1 MAKYTE
7 RLAEKI
13 VSLIEEDTYSTT
25 EICKHLKITR
35 KSFYE
40 WRDKK
45 PEFRKA
51 IEAAIESRDEAL
63 AITARRSLKKK
74 LEGYTLTEIRTTYV
88 PDKENPEKLVLKNR
102 VVRQKEY
109 APDTHAIRLVLSHNE
124 TKEEENKEHSQP
136 LTIIVQDPKTRDSLN
151 ELREKL
157 MNNNVPVEKKIEKEE
172 FISEPTEQ
180 ISDSSSL
187 PDTHIEKEKET
198 ITQEKE
204 ESEYVFIRDYC
215 LPPPHLYR
223 KVKRSEVKEGDII
236 RPD

>member
-13 VSLIEEDTYSTT
+13 VSLIEEDTYSIT

-88 PDKENPEKLVLKNR
+88 PDKENPEKLVLKTR

-172 FISEPTEQ
+172 FISEPTERM
-180 ISDSSSL
+180 SDSASL
-187 PDTHIEKEKET
+187 PDTHIEEKGET
-198 ITQEKE
+198 VSQEKE

>member
-13 VSLIEEDTYSTT
+13 VSLIEEDTFSIT

-51 IEAAIESRDEAL
+51 IEAAMESRDETL

-88 PDKENPEKLVLKNR
+88 PDKENPDKLVLKTR

-109 APDTHAIRLVLSHNE
+109 APDTHAIKLVLSHNE
-124 TKEEENKEHSQP
+124 TKEEENKEQSQP
-136 LTIIVQDPKTRDSLN
+136 LTIIVQDPKTKDSLN

-157 MNNNVPVEKKIEKEE
+157 MNNAPFEKKIEKEE
-172 FISEPTEQ
+172 FLSEPTEQ
-180 ISDSSSL
+180 ISDSASL
-187 PDTHIEKEKET
+187 PDTHIGKEDET
-198 ITQEKE
+198 ITQKKE

>member
-13 VSLIEEDTYSTT
+13 VSLIEEDTYSIT

-51 IEAAIESRDEAL
+51 IEAAIESRDETL

-88 PDKENPEKLVLKNR
+88 PDKENPDKLVLKTR

-109 APDTHAIRLVLSHNE
+109 APDTHAIRLVLSLNE
-124 TKEEENKEHSQP
+124 TKKEENKEHSQP
-136 LTIIVQDPKTRDSLN
+136 LTIIVQDPKTKDSLN

-157 MNNNVPVEKKIEKEE
+157 MNNAPFEKKIEKEE
-172 FISEPTEQ
+172 FLSEPTEQ
-180 ISDSSSL
+180 ISDSASL
-187 PDTHIEKEKET
+187 PDTHIGKEDET
-198 ITQEKE
+198 ITQKKE
-204 ESEYVFIRDYC
+204 VSEYVFIRDYC

>member
-13 VSLIEEDTYSTT
+13 VSLIEEDTYSIT

-51 IEAAIESRDEAL
+51 IEAAIESRNETL

-88 PDKENPEKLVLKNR
+88 PDKENPDKLVIKTR

-172 FISEPTEQ
+172 FISEPTEPM
-180 ISDSSSL
+180 SDSASL

>member
-13 VSLIEEDTYSTT
+13 VSLIEEDTYSIT

-51 IEAAIESRDEAL
+51 INAATESRDEAL

-74 LEGYTLTEIRTTYV
+74 LEGYTLTEVRTTYV
-88 PDKENPEKLVLKNR
+88 PDKDNPDKLVLKTR

-109 APDTHAIRLVLSHNE
+109 APDTHAIKLVLSHNE
-124 TKEEENKEHSQP
+124 TKEEENKEQSQP

-157 MNNNVPVEKKIEKEE
+157 MNNNLPVEKKIEKEE
-172 FISEPTEQ
+172 LITEPTEQ
-180 ISDSSSL
+180 ISHSDNL
-187 PDTHIEKEKET
+187 QDLQIEEEEP
-198 ITQEKE
+198 ITQKKE

-236 RPD
+236 RPY

>member
-13 VSLIEEDTYSTT
+13 VSLIEEDTFSIT

-45 PEFRKA
+45 PEFRRA
-51 IEAAIESRDEAL
+51 IEAAIESRDETL

-88 PDKENPEKLVLKNR
+88 PDKENPDKLVLKTR

-109 APDTHAIRLVLSHNE
+109 APDTHAIRLVLLHNE
-124 TKEEENKEHSQP
+124 TKEEENKEHKP

-180 ISDSSSL
+180 ISDSASL

>member
-13 VSLIEEDTYSTT
+13 VSLIEEDTYSIT

-51 IEAAIESRDEAL
+51 IEAAMESRDEAL

-88 PDKENPEKLVLKNR
+88 PDKDNPDKLVLKTR

-124 TKEEENKEHSQP
+124 TKEEEKKEHSQP
-136 LTIIVQDPKTRDSLN
+136 LTIIVQDPKTKDSLN

-157 MNNNVPVEKKIEKEE
+157 MNNAPFEKKIEKEE
-172 FISEPTEQ
+172 LISEPTERVSNPDNLQDVQ
-180 ISDSSSL
+180 IED
-187 PDTHIEKEKET
+187 EGET
-198 ITQEKE
+198 VTQEKE

-223 KVKRSEVKEGDII
+223 KVKRSEVKEGDKI

>member
-13 VSLIEEDTYSTT
+13 VSLIEEDTYSIT

-51 IEAAIESRDEAL
+51 IEAAIESRDETL
-63 AITARRSLKKK
+63 AITARRSLRKK
-74 LEGYTLTEIRTTYV
+74 LEGYTLTEIWTTYV
-88 PDKENPEKLVLKNR
+88 PDKENPDKLVLKNR

-109 APDTHAIRLVLSHNE
+109 APDTHAIRLVLLHNE
-124 TKEEENKEHSQP
+124 TKEEENKEHKP

-172 FISEPTEQ
+172 FISEPTERM
-180 ISDSSSL
+180 SDSASL
-187 PDTHIEKEKET
+187 PDTHIEEKGET
-198 ITQEKE
+198 VSQEKE

>member
-13 VSLIEEDTYSTT
+13 VSLIEEDTYSIT
-25 EICKHLKITR
+25 EICKRLKITR

-45 PEFRKA
+45 PAFRKA
-51 IEAAIESRDEAL
+51 IEAAMESRDEAL
-63 AITARRSLKKK
+63 AITARRSLRKK
-74 LEGYTLTEIRTTYV
+74 LEGYTLTEVRTTYV
-88 PDKENPEKLVLKNR
+88 PDKENPDKLVLKTR

-136 LTIIVQDPKTRDSLN
+136 LTIIVQDPKTKDSLN

-157 MNNNVPVEKKIEKEE
+157 MSGASCEKKIEREE
-172 FISEPTEQ
+172 LISEPTETV
-180 ISDSSSL
+180 SDSDNL
-187 PDTHIEKEKET
+187 QDALIEDEDET
-198 ITQEKE
+198 VTQEKE

>member
-13 VSLIEEDTYSTT
+13 VSLIEEDTFSIT

-88 PDKENPEKLVLKNR
+88 PDKENPDKLVLKTR

-109 APDTHAIRLVLSHNE
+109 APDTHAIRLVLLHNE

-136 LTIIVQDPKTRDSLN
+136 LTIIVQDPKTKDSLN

-157 MNNNVPVEKKIEKEE
+157 MSGASFEKKIEKKEAV
-172 FISEPTEQ
+172 SEPTEQ
-180 ISDSSSL
+180 VSDSGNL
-187 PDTHIEKEKET
+187 QDVQIEDEEET
-198 ITQEKE
+198 IAQEKK

-236 RPD
+236 RPY

>member
-13 VSLIEEDTYSTT
+13 VSLIEEDTFSIT

-45 PEFRKA
+45 PDFRKA

-74 LEGYTLTEIRTTYV
+74 LEGYTLTEVRTTYV
-88 PDKENPEKLVLKNR
+88 PDKENPDKLVLKNR

-109 APDTHAIRLVLSHNE
+109 APDTHAIRLVLLHNE
-124 TKEEENKEHSQP
+124 TKEEENKEHSHP

-180 ISDSSSL
+180 ISYSDNL
-187 PDTHIEKEKET
+187 PDTHIEKQKET

>member
-13 VSLIEEDTYSTT
+13 VSLIEEDTYSIT
-25 EICKHLKITR
+25 EICKHMKITR

-51 IEAAIESRDEAL
+51 IEAAIESRDETL

-88 PDKENPEKLVLKNR
+88 PDKENPDKLVLKTR

-109 APDTHAIRLVLSHNE
+109 APDTHAIKLVLSHNE
-124 TKEEENKEHSQP
+124 TKEEENKEQSQP
-136 LTIIVQDPKTRDSLN
+136 LTIIVQDPKTKDSLN

-157 MNNNVPVEKKIEKEE
+157 MNNAPFEKKIEKEE
-172 FISEPTEQ
+172 FLSEPTEQ
-180 ISDSSSL
+180 ISDSASL
-187 PDTHIEKEKET
+187 PDTHIGKEDET
-198 ITQEKE
+198 ITQKKE

>member
-13 VSLIEEDTYSTT
+13 VSLIEEDTYSIT

-45 PEFRKA
+45 PEFRRA
-51 IEAAIESRDEAL
+51 IEAAIESRDETL

-88 PDKENPEKLVLKNR
+88 PDKENPDKLVLKTR

-180 ISDSSSL
+180 ISDSASL

>member
-13 VSLIEEDTYSTT
+13 VSLIEEATYSIT

-51 IEAAIESRDEAL
+51 IEAAMESRDEAL

-88 PDKENPEKLVLKNR
+88 PDKDNPDKLVLKTR

-109 APDTHAIRLVLSHNE
+109 ASDTHAIRLVLSHNE
-124 TKEEENKEHSQP
+124 TKEEEKKEHSQP
-136 LTIIVQDPKTRDSLN
+136 LTIIVQDPKTKDSLN

-157 MNNNVPVEKKIEKEE
+157 MNNAPFEKKIEREE
-172 FISEPTEQ
+172 IVSEPTEPV
-180 ISDSSSL
+180 SDSDNL
-187 PDTHIEKEKET
+187 QDVQIEDEGET
-198 ITQEKE
+198 VTQEKE

-236 RPD
+236 RPY

>member
-13 VSLIEEDTYSTT
+13 VSLIEEDTYSIT

-109 APDTHAIRLVLSHNE
+109 APDTHAIRLVLLHNE
-124 TKEEENKEHSQP
+124 TKEEENKEYSQP

-157 MNNNVPVEKKIEKEE
+157 MNNNVPIEKKIEKEE
-172 FISEPTEQ
+172 LISEPTEKISHSDNLQDVQ
-180 ISDSSSL
+180 IEEDG
-187 PDTHIEKEKET
+187 ET
-198 ITQEKE
+198 VTQKKE

>member
-13 VSLIEEDTYSTT
+13 VSLIEKDTYSIT

-51 IEAAIESRDEAL
+51 IEAAMESRDEAL

-74 LEGYTLTEIRTTYV
+74 LEGYTLTEVRTTYV
-88 PDKENPEKLVLKNR
+88 PDKENPDKLVLKTR

-136 LTIIVQDPKTRDSLN
+136 LTIIVQDPKTKDSLN

-157 MNNNVPVEKKIEKEE
+157 MNNNVPVEKKIEKKEAV
-172 FISEPTEQ
+172 SEPTEQ
-180 ISDSSSL
+180 VSDSGNL
-187 PDTHIEKEKET
+187 QDVQIEDEEET
-198 ITQEKE
+198 IAQEKK

-236 RPD
+236 RPY

>member
-7 RLAEKI
+7 KLAEKI
-13 VSLIEEDTYSTT
+13 VSLIEEDTYSIT

-51 IEAAIESRDEAL
+51 IEVAIESRDETL

-74 LEGYTLTEIRTTYV
+74 LEGYTLTEVRTTYV
-88 PDKENPEKLVLKNR
+88 PDKENPDKLVLKTR

-157 MNNNVPVEKKIEKEE
+157 MNNNVPFEKKIEKEE
-172 FISEPTEQ
+172 FVSEPTEPISHSDNLQDVQ
-180 ISDSSSL
+180 IEEED
-187 PDTHIEKEKET
+187 ET
-198 ITQEKE
+198 ITQKKE

>member
-7 RLAEKI
+7 RLVEKI
-13 VSLIEEDTYSTT
+13 VSLIEEDTYSIT
-25 EICKHLKITR
+25 EICKHMKITR

-51 IEAAIESRDEAL
+51 IEAAIESRDETL

-74 LEGYTLTEIRTTYV
+74 LEGYTLTEVRTTYV
-88 PDKENPEKLVLKNR
+88 PDKENPDKLVLKTR

-109 APDTHAIRLVLSHNE
+109 APDTHAIRLILSHNE
-124 TKEEENKEHSQP
+124 TKEEENKEQSQP
-136 LTIIVQDPKTRDSLN
+136 LTIIVQDPKTKDSLN

-157 MNNNVPVEKKIEKEE
+157 MNNAPFEKKIEKEE
-172 FISEPTEQ
+172 FLSEPTEQ
-180 ISDSSSL
+180 ISDSASL
-187 PDTHIEKEKET
+187 PDTHIGKEDET
-198 ITQEKE
+198 ITQKKE

>member
-7 RLAEKI
+7 RLAEKV
-13 VSLIEEDTYSTT
+13 VSLIEEDTYSIT

-51 IEAAIESRDEAL
+51 IEAAIECRDETL
-63 AITARRSLKKK
+63 AITARRSLRKK
-74 LEGYTLTEIRTTYV
+74 LEGYTLTEVRTTYV
-88 PDKENPEKLVLKNR
+88 PDKENPDKLVLKTR

-136 LTIIVQDPKTRDSLN
+136 LTIIVQDPKTKDSLN

-157 MNNNVPVEKKIEKEE
+157 MNNAPFEKKIEREE
-172 FISEPTEQ
+172 FLSEPTEPM
-180 ISDSSSL
+180 SDSASL
-187 PDTHIEKEKET
+187 PDTHIEKEDET
-198 ITQEKE
+198 ITQKKE

-236 RPD
+236 RPY

>member
-13 VSLIEEDTYSTT
+13 VSLIEEDTFSIT

-45 PEFRKA
+45 PEFRRA
-51 IEAAIESRDEAL
+51 IEAAIESRDETL

-88 PDKENPEKLVLKNR
+88 PDKENPDKLVLKTR

-109 APDTHAIRLVLSHNE
+109 APDTHAIRLVLLHNE

-180 ISDSSSL
+180 ISDSASL

>member
-13 VSLIEEDTYSTT
+13 VSLIEEDTYSIT

-51 IEAAIESRDEAL
+51 IEAAIESRDETL
-63 AITARRSLKKK
+63 TITARRSLKKK
-74 LEGYTLTEIRTTYV
+74 LEGYTLTEVRTTYV
-88 PDKENPEKLVLKNR
+88 PDKENPDKLVLKTR

-180 ISDSSSL
+180 ISDSASL

>member
-7 RLAEKI
+7 KLAEKI
-13 VSLIEEDTYSTT
+13 VSLIEEDTYSIT

-51 IEAAIESRDEAL
+51 IEAAIESRDETL

-74 LEGYTLTEIRTTYV
+74 LEGYTLTEIWTTYV
-88 PDKENPEKLVLKNR
+88 PDKENPEKLVLKTR

-109 APDTHAIRLVLSHNE
+109 APDTHAIRLVLLHNE
-124 TKEEENKEHSQP
+124 TKEEENKEHKP

-172 FISEPTEQ
+172 FISEPTEKISHSDNLQDVQ
-180 ISDSSSL
+180 IEED
-187 PDTHIEKEKET
+187 DET
-198 ITQEKE
+198 VTQKKE

>member
-7 RLAEKI
+7 KLAEKI
-13 VSLIEEDTYSTT
+13 VSLIEEDTYSIT

-51 IEAAIESRDEAL
+51 IEAAIEIRDEAL

-74 LEGYTLTEIRTTYV
+74 LEGYTLTDIWTTYV
-88 PDKENPEKLVLKNR
+88 PDKENPDKLVLKTR

-172 FISEPTEQ
+172 LISEPTEQ
-180 ISDSSSL
+180 ISHSDNL
-187 PDTHIEKEKET
+187 QDLQIEEEEP
-198 ITQEKE
+198 ITQKKE

>member
-13 VSLIEEDTYSTT
+13 VSLIEEDTYSIT

-51 IEAAIESRDEAL
+51 IEAAIESRDETL
-63 AITARRSLKKK
+63 TITARRSLKKK
-74 LEGYTLTEIRTTYV
+74 LEGYTLTEVRTTYV
-88 PDKENPEKLVLKNR
+88 PNKENPDKLVLKTR

-124 TKEEENKEHSQP
+124 TKQEEDKEHSQP
-136 LTIIVQDPKTRDSLN
+136 LTIIVQDPKTKDSLN

-157 MNNNVPVEKKIEKEE
+157 MNNAPFEKKIEKEE
-172 FISEPTEQ
+172 LISEPTERVSNPDNLQDVQ
-180 ISDSSSL
+180 IED
-187 PDTHIEKEKET
+187 EGET
-198 ITQEKE
+198 VTQEKE

>member
-13 VSLIEEDTYSTT
+13 VSLIEQDTYSIT

-74 LEGYTLTEIRTTYV
+74 LEGYTLTEVRTTYV
-88 PDKENPEKLVLKNR
+88 PDKENPDKLILKTQ

-109 APDTHAIRLVLSHNE
+109 APDTHAIRLILSHNE
-124 TKEEENKEHSQP
+124 TKEEDKEHSQP

-157 MNNNVPVEKKIEKEE
+157 MNNAPFEKKIEKEE
-172 FISEPTEQ
+172 VVSEPTEPV
-180 ISDSSSL
+180 SDSDNL
-187 PDTHIEKEKET
+187 QDVQIEDEGET
-198 ITQEKE
+198 VTQEKE

>member
-13 VSLIEEDTYSTT
+13 VSLIEEDTYSIT

-45 PEFRKA
+45 PQFRKA
-51 IEAAIESRDEAL
+51 IEAAMESRDETL

-88 PDKENPEKLVLKNR
+88 PDKENPDKLVLKTR

-109 APDTHAIRLVLSHNE
+109 APDTHAIRLVLLHNE

-136 LTIIVQDPKTRDSLN
+136 LTIIVQDPKTKDSLN

-157 MNNNVPVEKKIEKEE
+157 MSGASFEKKIEKKEAV
-172 FISEPTEQ
+172 SEPTEQ
-180 ISDSSSL
+180 VSDSGNL
-187 PDTHIEKEKET
+187 QDVQIEDEEET
-198 ITQEKE
+198 IAQEKK

-236 RPD
+236 RPY

>member
-7 RLAEKI
+7 KLAEKI
-13 VSLIEEDTYSTT
+13 VSLIEEDTYSIT

-51 IEAAIESRDEAL
+51 IEAAIESRDETL

-74 LEGYTLTEIRTTYV
+74 LEGYTLTEVRTTYV
-88 PDKENPEKLVLKNR
+88 PDKENPDKLVLKTR

-172 FISEPTEQ
+172 LISEPTEPM
-180 ISDSSSL
+180 SDSASL
-187 PDTHIEKEKET
+187 SDTHIEKEKEDET
-198 ITQEKE
+198 ITQKKE

-215 LPPPHLYR
+215 LPPPPSVP
-223 KVKRSEVKEGDII
+223 KSEKERSE
-236 RPD
+236 RR

>member
-13 VSLIEEDTYSTT
+13 VSLIEEDTYSIT
-25 EICKHLKITR
+25 EICKHMKITR

-51 IEAAIESRDEAL
+51 IEAAIESRDETL
-63 AITARRSLKKK
+63 AITARRSLRKK

-88 PDKENPEKLVLKNR
+88 PNKENPDKLVLKTR

-124 TKEEENKEHSQP
+124 TKQEEDKEHSQP
-136 LTIIVQDPKTRDSLN
+136 LTIIVQDPKTKDSLN

-157 MNNNVPVEKKIEKEE
+157 MNNAPFEKKIEKEE
-172 FISEPTEQ
+172 LISEPTERVSNPDNLQDVQ
-180 ISDSSSL
+180 IED
-187 PDTHIEKEKET
+187 EGET
-198 ITQEKE
+198 VTQEKE

-223 KVKRSEVKEGDII
+223 KVKRSEVKEGDKI

>member
-13 VSLIEEDTYSTT
+13 VSLIEEDKYSIT

-45 PEFRKA
+45 PAFRKA
-51 IEAAIESRDEAL
+51 IEAAIESRDETL

-88 PDKENPEKLVLKNR
+88 PDKYNPEKLVLKTR

-157 MNNNVPVEKKIEKEE
+157 MNNAPFEKKIEKEE
-172 FISEPTEQ
+172 FLSEPTEPM
-180 ISDSSSL
+180 SDSASL
-187 PDTHIEKEKET
+187 PDTHIGKEDET
-198 ITQEKE
+198 ITQKKE

-236 RPD
+236 RPY

>member
-13 VSLIEEDTYSTT
+13 VSLIEEDTYSIT

-51 IEAAIESRDEAL
+51 IEAAMESRDEAL

-88 PDKENPEKLVLKNR
+88 PDKDNPDKLVLKTR

-124 TKEEENKEHSQP
+124 TKQEEDKEHSQP

-157 MNNNVPVEKKIEKEE
+157 MNNAPFEKKMEKEDI
-172 FISEPTEQ
+172 ISEPTERV
-180 ISDSSSL
+180 SDSDNL
-187 PDTHIEKEKET
+187 QDVQIEDEEET
-198 ITQEKE
+198 IAQEKK

-236 RPD
+236 RPY

>member
-13 VSLIEEDTYSTT
+13 VSLIEEDTYSIT

-51 IEAAIESRDEAL
+51 IEAAIESRDETL

-88 PDKENPEKLVLKNR
+88 PDKENPDKLVLKTR

-109 APDTHAIRLVLSHNE
+109 APDTHAIRLVLLHNE
-124 TKEEENKEHSQP
+124 TKEEENKEHKP

-157 MNNNVPVEKKIEKEE
+157 MNNNVPIEK
-172 FISEPTEQ
+172 
-180 ISDSSSL
+180 
-187 PDTHIEKEKET
+187 
-198 ITQEKE
+198 
-204 ESEYVFIRDYC
+204 
-215 LPPPHLYR
+215 
-223 KVKRSEVKEGDII
+223 
-236 RPD
+236 

>member
-13 VSLIEEDTYSTT
+13 VSLIEEDTYSIT

-51 IEAAIESRDEAL
+51 IEAAIESRDETL

-74 LEGYTLTEIRTTYV
+74 LEGYTLTEVRTTYV
-88 PDKENPEKLVLKNR
+88 PDKENPDKLVLKTR

-136 LTIIVQDPKTRDSLN
+136 LTIIVQDPKTKDSLN

-157 MNNNVPVEKKIEKEE
+157 MSGASCEKKIEREE
-172 FISEPTEQ
+172 LISEPTETV
-180 ISDSSSL
+180 SDSDNL
-187 PDTHIEKEKET
+187 QDALIEDEDET
-198 ITQEKE
+198 VTQEKE

>member
-13 VSLIEEDTYSTT
+13 VSLIEEDTFSIT

-45 PEFRKA
+45 PEFRRA
-51 IEAAIESRDEAL
+51 IEAAIESRDETL

-88 PDKENPEKLVLKNR
+88 PDKENPDKLVLKTR

-180 ISDSSSL
+180 ISDSASL

-223 KVKRSEVKEGDII
+223 KVKRSEVKQGDII

>member
-1 MAKYTE
+1 MAKYIE

-13 VSLIEEDTYSTT
+13 VSLIEEDTYSIT

-51 IEAAIESRDEAL
+51 IVAAIESRDETL

-74 LEGYTLTEIRTTYV
+74 LEGYTLTEVRTTNV
-88 PDKENPEKLVLKNR
+88 PDKENPDKLVLKTR

-157 MNNNVPVEKKIEKEE
+157 MNNAPFEKKIEREE
-172 FISEPTEQ
+172 LISEPTERVSNPDNLQDVQ
-180 ISDSSSL
+180 IED
-187 PDTHIEKEKET
+187 EGET
-198 ITQEKE
+198 VTQEKE

>member
-13 VSLIEEDTYSTT
+13 VSLIEEDTYSIT

-45 PEFRKA
+45 PEFREA
-51 IEAAIESRDEAL
+51 IEAAIESRDEML
-63 AITARRSLKKK
+63 VITARRSLKKK

-102 VVRQKEY
+102 VIRQKEY

-172 FISEPTEQ
+172 FISGPTEQ
-180 ISDSSSL
+180 ISHSDNL
-187 PDTHIEKEKET
+187 QDVQIEEEEEP
-198 ITQEKE
+198 ITQKKE

>member
-13 VSLIEEDTYSTT
+13 VSLIEEDTYSIT
-25 EICKHLKITR
+25 EICKRLKITR

-45 PEFRKA
+45 PAFRKA
-51 IEAAIESRDEAL
+51 IEAAMESRDEAL
-63 AITARRSLKKK
+63 AITARRSLRKK
-74 LEGYTLTEIRTTYV
+74 LEGYTLTEVRTTYV
-88 PDKENPEKLVLKNR
+88 PDKENPDKLVLKTR

-124 TKEEENKEHSQP
+124 TKEEENKEQSQP
-136 LTIIVQDPKTRDSLN
+136 LTIIVQDPKTKDSLN

-157 MNNNVPVEKKIEKEE
+157 MNNAPFEKKIEKGELI
-172 FISEPTEQ
+172 FEPTEQ
-180 ISDSSSL
+180 VSDSDNL
-187 PDTHIEKEKET
+187 QDVQIEDEAET
-198 ITQEKE
+198 ITQKKE